1 MIAALV
7 LASAVAAAA
16 PAHLEIQPWNGKDL
30 PTASQAAAKYRLIVT
45 GKPNAHVRLE
55 ATGIADGWLGAFC
68 TPNVCAPGRVDVDL
82 PKSGHAVYQFEL
94 IREGDRAPAKSGA
107 HIVGDDG
114 SSVEVPIATR

>member
-7 LASAVAAAA
+7 LAGVLAAA

-45 GKPNAHVRLE
+45 GKPNARMRLA
-55 ATGIADGWLGAFC
+55 ATGVADGWLGAFC
-68 TPNVCAPGRVDVDL
+68 TPKVCAPGHVDVEL
-82 PKSGHAVYQFEL
+82 PKSGRAVYQFEL
-94 IREGDRAPAKSGA
+94 IREGDSAPSKSGA

-114 SSVEVPIATR
+114 SSVDVPEATR